1 MASMKQTF
9 FFFLEQP
16 QSIFLKGMPFPIT
29 TFSLH

>member
-16 QSIFLKGMPFPIT
+16 QSIFLKGNYA
-29 TFSLH
+29 FSNYNL